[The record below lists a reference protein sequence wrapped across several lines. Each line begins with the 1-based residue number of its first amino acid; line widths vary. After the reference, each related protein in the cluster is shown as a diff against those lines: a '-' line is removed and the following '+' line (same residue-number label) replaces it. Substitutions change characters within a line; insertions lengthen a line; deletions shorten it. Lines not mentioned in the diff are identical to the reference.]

1 VFRQEI
7 AEKTTNGDLN
17 GIELSVNAIE
27 KHLGALDQMETA
39 TNTIHSN
46 SEKII
51 KAIKKLRDAAA
62 EEIDVLRNCSKPLK
76 SAT

>member
-1 VFRQEI
+1 
-7 AEKTTNGDLN
+7 
-17 GIELSVNAIE
+17 
-27 KHLGALDQMETA
+27 META

-62 EEIDVLRNCSKPLK
+62 EEIDVLRNCLE
-76 SAT
+76 A